1 MCQLQHMY
9 LANATSM
16 LTHALQEDADV
27 SRDSLTPDGQPAYWS
42 QRYRL
47 RGAVTAGPAGSRSS
61 QHDVPEFLNSSKE
74 AIVVTGENRLCMGG
88 SSSTSREH
96 CEQ

>member
-1 MCQLQHMY
+1 
-9 LANATSM
+9 
-16 LTHALQEDADV
+16 V

-47 RGAVTAGPAGSRSS
+47 RGAVTAGPTGSRSS

-74 AIVVTGENRLCMGG
+74 AIVVTGEMLVYCWQYDQ
-88 SSSTSREH
+88 TVTV
-96 CEQ
+96 